1 MTHSYEDIIRLD
13 SEVPTP
19 PYKVVSHSWRETS
32 IYDAKNRRVCLFDLE
47 DWSVT
52 ERNQYELE
60 VKQHNLAQYIAAMP
74 DAVGLLKEFKAD
86 NTKLKQLLDRAMQG
100 LEAIAN
106 AEAFDSWGD
115 LAGRAETTLAD
126 IRKQL
131 DGDSNGG

>member
-74 DAVGLLKEFKAD
+74 DAVGLLKLYR
-86 NTKLKQLLDRAMQG
+86 NLLDRAMQG
-100 LEAIAN
+100 LEYYAEFNRYQVTPPYVDIKIAQQ
-106 AEAFDSWGD
+106 
-115 LAGRAETTLAD
+115 TLAD
-126 IRKQL
+126 IRKAL
-131 DGDSNGG
+131 GDNNGG

>member
-74 DAVGLLKEFKAD
+74 DAVGLLKKYRERLIENQWVFKALVED
-86 NTKLKQLLDRAMQG
+86 YKKAGNEISAGLMQERIKQIDELLGTELQTL
-100 LEAIAN
+100 LE
-106 AEAFDSWGD
+106 G
-115 LAGRAETTLAD
+115 
-126 IRKQL
+126 
-131 DGDSNGG
+131 